1 MEPIPTPGFPP
12 VTRGYPH
19 APPLGGCLAGSRR
32 PNACHRG
39 EHDKVLEHL
48 HQMLAENDEA
58 LQAKGVMPGKEKPH
72 AAGKPAR

>member
-1 MEPIPTPGFPP
+1 
-12 VTRGYPH
+12 
-19 APPLGGCLAGSRR
+19 
-32 PNACHRG
+32 
-39 EHDKVLEHL
+39 VLEHL